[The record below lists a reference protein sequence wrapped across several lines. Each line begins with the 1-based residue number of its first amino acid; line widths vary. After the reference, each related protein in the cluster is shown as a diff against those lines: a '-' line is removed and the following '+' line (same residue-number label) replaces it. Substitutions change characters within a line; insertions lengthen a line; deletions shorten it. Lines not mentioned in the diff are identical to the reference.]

1 MPDRHETFPNVA
13 PGASVDKRNAP
24 VWWPFTQNL
33 DLLAEL
39 RDHAVA
45 IFRLPIVEEIVLD
58 NVCLVA
64 EAKNEI
70 LMTMVAVIM
79 HDMPQDRLM
88 PDRHHRLWNA
98 LRVFANTGASPP
110 QNRTTFMVQVLA
122 DL

>member
-1 MPDRHETFPNVA
+1 MPDRHETFTNVA

-24 VWWPFTQNL
+24 VWWPFPQNL
-33 DLLAEL
+33 ALQL
-39 RDHAVA
+39 RDHPVA

-70 LMTMVAVIM
+70 LMTMVAVIL

-98 LRVFANTGASPP
+98 LRVFANTGAQSPRRK
-110 QNRTTFMVQVLA
+110 NRTTFMMQVLA